1 MRFYHLPVRA
11 LSTLVLTFCLT
22 ASVYG
27 INTPECHDSSE
38 VSVHCGETPSAWFTS
53 DGRLWVVF
61 AYQRHAY
68 VVVSDDKGLQFSSP
82 VRVNAIPENIE
93 VNGENRP
100 KIVVDENGGAVY
112 ISWTQKTEGQHTGD
126 IRFTRSLDGGK
137 TFESVRTVNDDRL
150 LTSHRFES
158 LFLAESG
165 HLYITWLDKRELEF
179 AARRGEDYTG
189 SGVFY
194 TVSTDQ
200 GASFAPNR
208 KIADHSCECC
218 RIAVA
223 PYGHDGMSLM
233 WRHVFDDT
241 TRDHAIA
248 SVTPQGVKQTLS
260 RASVDDWQI
269 NACPHHG
276 PSMALDTD
284 SGMTDTYHLSWFSAG
299 NINQGIYYG
308 RHSLG
313 SGETRHVMQVD
324 GSPGAS
330 HPQIAHWQGAQH
342 LVWKRFD
349 GVQTDLLLIQSRDH
363 GVTWSDP
370 VVLASTDNAS
380 DHPLIVTAPDGPYV
394 SWMTRSEG
402 YRLMVLPAVSPP
414 GSELP
419 VADADIRP
427 FMADTFAAI
436 KAEREGQD
444 FLVALWSV
452 DCPPCM
458 VELDMLGKLRKQVPD
473 LPLVLISTD
482 QIRLRDDAE
491 DFLLDYELDDLVS
504 WMFADEFAA
513 RLRFSIDPQWYGE
526 LPRSYYF
533 DSEHRHEAHSGI
545 LSESQV
551 RSWLDL

>member
-1 MRFYHLPVRA
+1 MAIFHLFIRVA
-11 LSTLVLTFCLT
+11 SMLSLSILAWAFSLGATVHA
-22 ASVYG
+22 ASAS
-27 INTPECHDSSE
+27 ECRDNGN
-38 VSVHCGETPSAWFTS
+38 VSVHCGEAPSAWFGE

-61 AYQRHAY
+61 AHQRHAY
-68 VVVSDDKGLQFSSP
+68 VVVSDDEGQQFSDP
-82 VRVNAIPENIE
+82 VRVNASPENIE

-126 IRFTRSLDGGK
+126 IRFTRSLDGGSS
-137 TFESVRTVNDDRL
+137 FEPVRTINDDGL

-165 HLYITWLDKRELEF
+165 HLYMTWLDKRELEF
-179 AARRGEDYTG
+179 SAMRGENYTG

-200 GASFAPNR
+200 GATFAANR

-223 PYGHDGMSLM
+223 PYGRDGMSLM
-233 WRHVFDDT
+233 WRHIFDET

-248 SVTPQGVKQTLS
+248 SVTPDGVKQTLS

-276 PSMALDTD
+276 PSMALSTD
-284 SGMTDTYHLSWFSAG
+284 SRLPATYHLTWFSAG

-308 RHSLG
+308 RHTLG

-330 HPQIAHWQGAQH
+330 HPQVADWQGAQY

-349 GVQTDLLLIQSRDH
+349 GLKTDLLLITSADQGES
-363 GVTWSDP
+363 WSQP
-370 VVLASTDNAS
+370 LVLTSTDNAS
-380 DHPLIVTAPDGPYV
+380 DHPLIVRAPDSLYV
-394 SWMTRSEG
+394 SWLTRSEG
-402 YRLMVLPAVSPP
+402 YRLI
-414 GSELP
+414 ELP
-419 VADADIRP
+419 VTGVDIKP
-427 FMADTFAAI
+427 FLADTFAAI
-436 KAEREGQD
+436 KAEREGQG

-458 VELDMLGKLRKQVPD
+458 VEMDMLGKLRTEVPD

-491 DFLLDYELDDLVS
+491 DFLLDYALDDLSS
-504 WMFADEFAA
+504 WMFADEFAE
-513 RLRFSIDPQWYGE
+513 RLRFSIDPQWRGE

-533 DSEHRHEAHSGI
+533 DGQHQPESHSGI
-545 LSESQV
+545 LQESQV
-551 RSWLDL
+551 RSWLGL

>member
-1 MRFYHLPVRA
+1 MAISHLFIRVA
-11 LSTLVLTFCLT
+11 SMLSLSILAWAFSLGATVHA
-22 ASVYG
+22 ASAS
-27 INTPECHDSSE
+27 ECRE
-38 VSVHCGETPSAWFTS
+38 NGNVSVHCGEAPSAWFGE

-61 AYQRHAY
+61 AHQQHAY
-68 VVVSDDKGLQFSSP
+68 VVVSDDKGRQFSDP
-82 VRVNAIPENIE
+82 VRVNASPENIE

-100 KIVVDENGGAVY
+100 KIVVDENGGALY

-126 IRFTRSLDGGK
+126 IRFTRSLNNGNS
-137 TFESVRTVNDDRL
+137 FEPERTINDDGL

-158 LFLAESG
+158 LFLSESG
-165 HLYITWLDKRELEF
+165 HLYMTWLDKRELEF
-179 AARRGEDYTG
+179 AAMRGEHYTG

-200 GASFAPNR
+200 GATFAANQ

-233 WRHVFDDT
+233 WRHIFDDT

-248 SVTPQGVKQTLS
+248 SVSPAGVKQTLS

-269 NACPHHG
+269 DACPHHG
-276 PSMALDTD
+276 PSMALGTD
-284 SGMTDTYHLSWFSAG
+284 SSLTDTYHLSWFSAG

-308 RHSLG
+308 RHTLG
-313 SGETRHVMQVD
+313 SGETQHVMQVD

-330 HPQIAHWQGAQH
+330 HPQVADWQGAQY

-349 GVQTDLLLIQSRDH
+349 GLNTELLLITSRDQ
-363 GVTWSDP
+363 GLSWSQP
-370 VVLASTDNAS
+370 LILASTDNAS
-380 DHPLIVTAPDGPYV
+380 DHPLIVRAADGLYV
-394 SWMTRSEG
+394 SWLTRSEG
-402 YRLMVLPAVSPP
+402 YRLLALPLP
-414 GSELP
+414 GVELK
-419 VADADIRP
+419 P
-427 FMADTFAAI
+427 FLANTFAAI
-436 KAEREGQD
+436 KAEREGQG

-458 VELDMLGKLRKQVPD
+458 AELDMLGKLRQQLPD

-491 DFLLDYELDDLVS
+491 DFLLDYALDDIAS
-504 WMFADEFAA
+504 WMFADEFAE
-513 RLRFSIDPQWYGE
+513 RLRFTIDPQWRGE

-533 DSEHRHEAHSGI
+533 DAQHKAESHSGI
-545 LSESQV
+545 LQETQV
-551 RSWLDL
+551 RSWLGQ